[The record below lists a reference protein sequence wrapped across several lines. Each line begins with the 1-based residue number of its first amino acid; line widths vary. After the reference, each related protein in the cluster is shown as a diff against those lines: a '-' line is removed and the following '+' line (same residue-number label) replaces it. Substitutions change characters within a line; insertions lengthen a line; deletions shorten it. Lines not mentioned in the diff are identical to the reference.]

1 MKRLFNKHN
10 PISRVVALW
19 LVFVMMAVPF
29 FSNSG
34 LLSNPKANGGSGTEV
49 VGSISL
55 DGYYYLCQKDF
66 AEVAGLVNVNNAGT
80 RTINYY
86 DVDKIQVTAGEIK
99 LYNQN
104 VSPVTYVD
112 SIDAELNSVTYKIS
126 NCDVKL
132 VVANSGASTQ
142 TIADDVAA
150 NATATAEATVTQ
162 EVGVY
167 IKPTVTNLSD
177 VAVPSEYSLYE
188 VIKFEEKNPF
198 DTTSGF
204 TASVQGKVTT
214 SDNLEAID
222 NSKYYKILD
231 ITATGSKYQEP
242 SNVVGE
248 IQYGYVVAGGNNTE
262 IQGLSNV
269 GLFIMPSDLSG
280 SYDMKVCYVVG
291 GQVLA
296 SYTAAT
302 VNVDTEKPSID
313 NEKTGLYYRN
323 GGWQNQY
330 QNYTEGTKVTEDVV
344 VRTDSEK
351 SDYRYF
357 VVVNETG
364 SGVDASGIEMHKENA
379 EYPTTFTA
387 VGNQTNVFYTNA
399 FVTANGSTDRYTV
412 MATDLMGNE
421 SLASNVLKVLELVD
435 TSMRDIE
442 LTWGKDSS
450 SLNVLPD
457 SGADDVITDSRYK
470 LHFNI
475 TSYEKF
481 NKIEVVDGGNVVRAQ
496 YQFYTHPT
504 PEPYY
509 EYEYEIDV
517 PLSEENAEY
526 SDLKIRLYFN
536 DDIDTPAV
544 IKNLTDSFVLDN
556 TDPVF
561 KDASGNNEYSIP
573 TTWNPYE
580 ADIKIDILSG
590 EKDAESE
597 LVTAYYKF
605 EDTDTAITYPFTIS
619 SGKVDD
625 GIVAKGDIPE
635 SVDATGTP
643 IYLYAEDSAGNK
655 SNATVYYKKDTV
667 PPEFDTTTPLYF
679 SKDNGTTK
687 LASDVIVNKDYSIY
701 ANVQDAMGVKNVTYV
716 LCDTSYVE
724 LKSVLIENAT
734 DGCNLSDLIPQDKE
748 DGSYKVKV
756 IAEDVAGLKSQS
768 WIDFTLDTTD
778 PDMPPYSNG
787 DLFWP
792 ILQVYDAAT
801 DTWLD
806 ITDGSD
812 KLKKDEVVGKTPWG
826 ADIKKDIYYLDASKQ
841 YRYMVKVADV
851 GGVSDNPEEVIK
863 LKSSSPG
870 TVDTTTP
877 VVEEN
882 GAKIFY
888 ININTGT
895 NGVNAYYYKTIDF
908 SITDIAG
915 NTKDDAYAYWGL
927 KLINKDIIVSATL
940 YENNDGTL
948 TPVSLTDALKEE
960 LAKGTNKPYCV
971 VVDVSSACSID
982 ETSIKLYYDSNGIPT
997 TITGLDYNSEMN
1009 NNPDE
1014 DDNTGRYHYYKIYD
1028 LEGSANISYKNLKVW
1043 AEDDDSQSAELDLL
1057 SILYDITDPV
1067 LYEDSSKTTYLT
1079 LPATWVA
1086 SFSEGVY
1093 VIPGTD
1099 TTVES
1104 QLDKVIYTFA
1114 GDTNEYPVQISGDGM
1129 TATGNVATPAEFSSA
1144 TTDGTVVTVYAKDKA
1159 GNSTT
1164 MTYTVKVDAKAP
1176 TIDSISVAGNPN
1188 ILVSDAPLKAAPTIT
1203 AKITDNLTVDY
1214 IKMIVTYPD
1223 GTVKEQTFDYAEGVD
1238 AEVNGTAKEVSYT
1251 IPKLAATDTNIP
1263 DGAYR
1268 VEVKAFDLAGNEAT
1282 SVTKSFRV
1290 DTTKPVVTAK
1300 INSGT
1305 VSTKDSYYYK
1315 SNVEVA
1321 LTYNDVNTNMP
1332 SIVVT
1337 DNETPVNV
1345 NWSTSPDA
1353 NGNYTATYTAST
1365 EGVHAIK
1372 IIAKDAATNDAVP
1385 SEVEFKIDKTLP
1397 TLSTTVNGLAYTDNT
1412 GMLYMTNNVTLNA
1425 SVNDTNEDRGDLN
1438 YQLILTKPDQE
1449 TVTNLYQKTSDR
1461 SFTYTEEGEYTI
1473 NLFAVDKAN
1482 NQSSIRS
1489 IRFRVDKAAPNLS
1502 INGVGSGSSADSVTV
1517 SCVMQESFWRDAE
1530 GTITIYSRAGDGVP
1544 EVLLK
1549 TINVTPTS
1557 ASTVISETF
1566 TETGVYR
1573 IEFIASD
1580 RAGHTSETSTQFTID
1595 RESPVVTLEGPEN
1608 YAKTK
1613 DEVPIAITVVDDF
1626 YLQKKVNLVATRT
1639 DDTGKVHDLDF
1650 GTWNEGGNPTN
1661 IAGTFAEDGI
1671 YDISITATDMAG
1683 NSDSKSV
1690 HFTIDKSAPV
1700 IGDLSHL
1707 DDQILPSFS
1716 WDEDLDELV
1725 SDLTVCDVQMY
1736 LNGSV
1741 YDGESEIEDG
1751 AYTLL
1756 IVAEDELGNKTEKEV
1771 TFVLDTKVPVFI
1783 VTGVEEDEV
1792 KNEEYSI
1799 SVSLQLEE
1807 DTLTSVTLNGKEMY
1821 SGDSNVCSFTVSE
1834 KGEYKLVMSA
1844 TDAAGNIASY
1854 ELEFKYGEDSMW
1866 WLWLIIAIAVLL
1878 VSGIVLIV
1886 IKKKNN
1892 DK

>member
-34 LLSNPKANGGSGTEV
+34 LLSNPKANSGGTEV

-55 DGYYYLCQKDF
+55 DGYYHLCQNDF
-66 AEVAGLVNVNNAGT
+66 AEVTGSVNVKDSGT

-99 LYNQN
+99 LYDQT

-112 SIDAELNSVTYKIS
+112 SIDAELNSVIYKIS

-142 TIADDVAA
+142 TITDDVAA

-167 IKPTVTNLSD
+167 IKPTVTDPSD
-177 VAVPSEYSLYE
+177 VAVLSEYSLYE

-214 SDNLEAID
+214 SDNLEDID

-231 ITATGSKYQEP
+231 ITAIGSKYQEP

-248 IQYGYVVAGGNNTE
+248 IQYGYVAAGGNDTE

-269 GLFIMPSDLSG
+269 SLFIMPSDLSG

-291 GQVLA
+291 GQILA

-357 VVVNETG
+357 VVVDESG
-364 SGVDASGIEMHKENA
+364 SGVTNSNIKMYKGDDEDSV
-379 EYPTTFTA
+379 TFTA
-387 VGNQTNVFYTNA
+387 VNGQTGVFYTDA
-399 FVTANGSTDRYTV
+399 FVTANGSIDIYTV
-412 MATDLMGNE
+412 KATDLMGNE
-421 SLASNVLKVLELVD
+421 SSASNILNVLELVD

-457 SGADDVITDSRYK
+457 LGADDVVTDSRYK

-481 NKIEVVDGGNVVRAQ
+481 NKLEVVDGGNVVRAQ

-536 DDIDTPAV
+536 NDINTPAV

-573 TTWNPYE
+573 TTWNPNE

-590 EKDAESE
+590 EKDAESD
-597 LVTAYYKF
+597 LVTARY
-605 EDTDTAITYPFTIS
+605 EVGGHMHNFTITD
-619 SGKVDD
+619 GKVDD
-625 GIVAKGDIPE
+625 GAIDIANIPE
-635 SVDATGTP
+635 STDANGTP
-643 IYLYAEDSAGNK
+643 ITIYAKDAADNETTT
-655 SNATVYYKKDTV
+655 TVYYKKDTIEPSPSV
-667 PPEFDTTTPLYF
+667 YF

-687 LASDVIVNKDYSIY
+687 LGPDDIINKEYTVYSEVGETGSGVNKINYFLYDS
-701 ANVQDAMGVKNVTYV
+701 
-716 LCDTSYVE
+716 TSAE
-724 LKSVLIENAT
+724 LKTVEKQGTQGCPLSELLPDNAT
-734 DGCNLSDLIPQDKE
+734 DGTYSVKVLVTDNAGNWKYS
-748 DGSYKVKV
+748 GSYNFV
-756 IAEDVAGLKSQS
+756 
-768 WIDFTLDTTD
+768 LDTTAPTM
-778 PDMPPYSNG
+778 PDS
-787 DLFWP
+787 FWP
-792 ILQVYDAAT
+792 ILQVYDGT
-801 DTWLD
+801 NWVNIVNGNEEGT
-806 ITDGSD
+806 D
-812 KLKKDEVVGKTPWG
+812 KLNENEIIGYTPWG
-826 ADIKKDIYYLDASKQ
+826 TEIRKSIYYIDASKQ
-841 YRYMVKVADV
+841 YRYLVKVVDA
-851 GGVSDNPEEVIK
+851 GGVSDTPEEVIK
-863 LKSSSPG
+863 LKNNEVPG
-870 TVDTTTP
+870 IVDNATP
-877 VVEEN
+877 LEED

-888 ININTGT
+888 INID
-895 NGVNAYYYKTIDF
+895 NGKLSANLHKTVDF
-908 SITDIAG
+908 TITDKAG
-915 NTKDDAYAYWGL
+915 NTKNDVSAFWGL
-927 KLINKDIIVSATL
+927 KLIDTQISITPTL
-940 YENNDGTL
+940 YEKVDGNL
-948 TPVSLTDALKEE
+948 IAVSLTEALKDE
-960 LAKGTNKPYCV
+960 LAKGTSKPYFIV
-971 VVDVSSACSID
+971 LDVSSAYTID
-982 ETSIKLYYDSNGIPT
+982 GN
-997 TITGLDYNSEMN
+997 TITLSYYNHENTLITMTGTDYNTEKGYDPTIS
-1009 NNPDE
+1009 DSS
-1014 DDNTGRYHYYKIYD
+1014 GRYHYYKMYD
-1028 LEGSANISYKNLKVW
+1028 MEGTSNISYKNLEMS
-1043 AEDDDSQSAELDLL
+1043 AADTNSQLVNNTNVL
-1057 SILYDITDPV
+1057 SMLYDITDPIM
-1067 LYEDSSKTTYLT
+1067 YSDSSKTTYFT
-1079 LPATWVA
+1079 LPSAWAKNV
-1086 SFSEGVY
+1086 SGSIY
-1093 VIPGTD
+1093 IIPGED
-1099 TTVES
+1099 TVVESALAKAYFDVEGEDGVNNLGMDMAGTSAGGTVE
-1104 QLDKVIYTFA
+1104 
-1114 GDTNEYPVQISGDGM
+1114 
-1129 TATGNVATPAEFSSA
+1129 TPANFSSA
-1144 TTDGTVVTVYAKDKA
+1144 TTAGTKITVYAEDAA
-1159 GNSTT
+1159 GNDVTWEQ
-1164 MTYTVKVDAKAP
+1164 TVKVDAKAP
-1176 TIDSISVAGNPN
+1176 TIDSVSVAGNPN

-1203 AKITDNLTVDY
+1203 AKVTDNLTVDY
-1214 IKMIVTYPD
+1214 IKMTVTYPD
-1223 GTVKEQTFDYAEGVD
+1223 GAVKEKTFDYAEGVD
-1238 AEVNGTAKEVSYT
+1238 AEVNGAAKEVSYT
-1251 IPKLAATDTNIP
+1251 IPKLAATDVNIP

-1300 INSGT
+1300 ISSGT
-1305 VSTKDSYYYK
+1305 VSAKDSYYYK
-1315 SNVEVA
+1315 SNVVVA
-1321 LTYNDVNTNMP
+1321 LTYNDVNINMP

-1337 DNETPVNV
+1337 DNGTPVNV

-1397 TLSTTVNGLAYTDNT
+1397 TLSTTVNGLVYTDNT
-1412 GMLYMTNNVTLNA
+1412 GLLYMTNNVTLNA

-1449 TVTNLYQKTSDR
+1449 TVTNLYQKTTDR

-1473 NLFAVDKAN
+1473 NLFAIDKAN

-1573 IEFIASD
+1573 IEFTASD

-1595 RESPVVTLEGPEN
+1595 RESPVVTLDGPEN
-1608 YAKTK
+1608 YTKTK

-1690 HFTIDKSAPV
+1690 HFTIDKSAPI
-1700 IGDLSHL
+1700 IGDLSYL
-1707 DDQILPSFS
+1707 DDQILTSFS

-1821 SGDSNVCSFTVSE
+1821 SGDNNVCSFTVSE

-1844 TDAAGNIASY
+1844 TDAAGNTASY

>member
-34 LLSNPKANGGSGTEV
+34 LLSNPKANSGGTEV

-55 DGYYYLCQKDF
+55 DGYYHLCQNDF
-66 AEVAGLVNVNNAGT
+66 AEVTGSVNVKDSGT

-99 LYNQN
+99 LYDQT

-112 SIDAELNSVTYKIS
+112 SIDAELNSVIYKIS

-142 TIADDVAA
+142 TITDDVAA

-167 IKPTVTNLSD
+167 IKPTVTDPSD
-177 VAVPSEYSLYE
+177 VAVLSEYSLYE

-214 SDNLEAID
+214 SDNLEDID

-231 ITATGSKYQEP
+231 ITAIGSKYQEP

-248 IQYGYVVAGGNNTE
+248 IQYGYVAAGGNDTE

-269 GLFIMPSDLSG
+269 SLFIMPSDLSG

-291 GQVLA
+291 GQILA

-357 VVVNETG
+357 VVVDESG
-364 SGVDASGIEMHKENA
+364 SGVTNSNIKMYKGDDEDSV
-379 EYPTTFTA
+379 TFTA
-387 VGNQTNVFYTNA
+387 VNGQTGVFYTDA
-399 FVTANGSTDRYTV
+399 FVTANGSIDIYTV
-412 MATDLMGNE
+412 KATDLMGNE
-421 SLASNVLKVLELVD
+421 SSASNILNVLELVD

-457 SGADDVITDSRYK
+457 LGADDVVTDSRYK

-481 NKIEVVDGGNVVRAQ
+481 NKLEVVDGGNVVRAQ

-536 DDIDTPAV
+536 NDINTPAV

-573 TTWNPYE
+573 TTWNPNE

-590 EKDAESE
+590 EKDAESD
-597 LVTAYYKF
+597 LVTARY
-605 EDTDTAITYPFTIS
+605 EVGGHMHNFTITD
-619 SGKVDD
+619 GKVDD
-625 GIVAKGDIPE
+625 GAIDIANIPE
-635 SVDATGTP
+635 STDANGTP
-643 IYLYAEDSAGNK
+643 ITIYAKDAADNETTT
-655 SNATVYYKKDTV
+655 TVYYKKDTIEPSPSV
-667 PPEFDTTTPLYF
+667 YF

-687 LASDVIVNKDYSIY
+687 LGPDDIINKEYTVYSEVGETGSGVNKINYFLYDS
-701 ANVQDAMGVKNVTYV
+701 
-716 LCDTSYVE
+716 TSAE
-724 LKSVLIENAT
+724 LKTVEKQGTQGCPLSELLPDNAT
-734 DGCNLSDLIPQDKE
+734 DGTYSVKVLVTDNAGNWKYS
-748 DGSYKVKV
+748 GSYNFV
-756 IAEDVAGLKSQS
+756 
-768 WIDFTLDTTD
+768 LDTTAPTM
-778 PDMPPYSNG
+778 PDS
-787 DLFWP
+787 FWP
-792 ILQVYDAAT
+792 ILQVYDGT
-801 DTWLD
+801 NWVNIVNGNEEGT
-806 ITDGSD
+806 D
-812 KLKKDEVVGKTPWG
+812 KLNENEIIGYTPWG
-826 ADIKKDIYYLDASKQ
+826 TEIRKSIYYIDASKQ
-841 YRYMVKVADV
+841 YRYLVKVVDA
-851 GGVSDNPEEVIK
+851 GGVSDTPEEVIK
-863 LKSSSPG
+863 LKNNEVPG
-870 TVDTTTP
+870 IVDNATP
-877 VVEEN
+877 LEED

-888 ININTGT
+888 INID
-895 NGVNAYYYKTIDF
+895 NGKLSANLHKTVDF
-908 SITDIAG
+908 TITDKAG
-915 NTKDDAYAYWGL
+915 NTKNDVSAFWGL
-927 KLINKDIIVSATL
+927 KLIDTQISITPTL
-940 YENNDGTL
+940 YEKVDGNL
-948 TPVSLTDALKEE
+948 IAVSLTEALKDE
-960 LAKGTNKPYCV
+960 LAKGTSKPYFIV
-971 VVDVSSACSID
+971 LDVSSAYTID
-982 ETSIKLYYDSNGIPT
+982 GN
-997 TITGLDYNSEMN
+997 TITLSYYNHENTLITMTGTDYNTEKGYDPTIS
-1009 NNPDE
+1009 DSS
-1014 DDNTGRYHYYKIYD
+1014 GRYHYYKMYD
-1028 LEGSANISYKNLKVW
+1028 MEGTSNISYKNLEMS
-1043 AEDDDSQSAELDLL
+1043 AADTNSQLVNNTNVL
-1057 SILYDITDPV
+1057 SMLYDITDPIM
-1067 LYEDSSKTTYLT
+1067 YSDSSKTTYFT
-1079 LPATWVA
+1079 LPSAWAKNV
-1086 SFSEGVY
+1086 SGSIY
-1093 VIPGTD
+1093 IIPGED
-1099 TTVES
+1099 TVVESALAKAYFDVEGEDGVNNLGMDMAGTSAGGTVE
-1104 QLDKVIYTFA
+1104 
-1114 GDTNEYPVQISGDGM
+1114 
-1129 TATGNVATPAEFSSA
+1129 TPANFSSA
-1144 TTDGTVVTVYAKDKA
+1144 TTAGTKITVYAEDAA
-1159 GNSTT
+1159 GNDVTWEQ
-1164 MTYTVKVDAKAP
+1164 TVKVDAKAP
-1176 TIDSISVAGNPN
+1176 TIDSVSVAGNPN

-1315 SNVEVA
+1315 SNVVVA

-1337 DNETPVNV
+1337 DNGTTVNV

-1397 TLSTTVNGLAYTDNT
+1397 TLSTTVNGLVYTDNT
-1412 GMLYMTNNVTLNA
+1412 GLLYMTNNVTLNA

-1449 TVTNLYQKTSDR
+1449 TVTNLYQKTTDR

-1473 NLFAVDKAN
+1473 NLFAIDKAN

-1573 IEFIASD
+1573 IEFTASD

-1595 RESPVVTLEGPEN
+1595 RESPVVTLDGPEN
-1608 YAKTK
+1608 YTKTK

-1690 HFTIDKSAPV
+1690 HFTIDKSAPI
-1700 IGDLSHL
+1700 IGDLSYL
-1707 DDQILPSFS
+1707 DDQILTSFS

-1821 SGDSNVCSFTVSE
+1821 SGDNNVCSFTVSE

-1844 TDAAGNIASY
+1844 TDAAGNTASY

>member
-1 MKRLFNKHN
+1 MKRLFNKRN

-49 VGSISL
+49 VTSFLINNNL
-55 DGYYYLCQKDF
+55 LCQDNF
-66 AEVAGLVNVNNAGT
+66 AINNGSVNVKNSDS

-86 DVDKIQVTAGEIK
+86 GVDKIQVSIDEIK
-99 LYNQN
+99 LYDQYTSAD
-104 VSPVTYVD
+104 VVESIIETYDTV
-112 SIDAELNSVTYKIS
+112 EYTIS
-126 NCDVKL
+126 DCDVKL

-142 TIADDVAA
+142 TITDEVAA
-150 NATATAEATVTQ
+150 NSTNTVEAAVTE
-162 EVGVY
+162 EVGIY
-167 IKPTVTNLSD
+167 IKPTVKKEIDTD
-177 VAVPSEYSLYE
+177 VPSEYSLYK
-188 VIKFEEKNPF
+188 VVKFEEKAPF
-198 DTTSGF
+198 ADGF
-204 TASVQGKVTT
+204 TASVKGKVNSGDSYDT
-214 SDNLEAID
+214 ID
-222 NSKYYKILD
+222 LQKYYNYYD
-231 ITATGSKYQEP
+231 IDSSGSVYDGVT
-242 SNVVGE
+242 NFVGE
-248 IQYGYVVAGGNNTE
+248 IQYGYVAAGGADTD
-262 IQGLSNV
+262 IQSLSKTSI
-269 GLFIMPSDLSG
+269 FIMPSGLSG
-280 SYDMKVCYVVG
+280 NYDMKVCYVVE

-302 VNVDTEKPSID
+302 VKVDTEKPSID
-313 NEKTGLYYRN
+313 NDKTGLYYRES
-323 GGWQNQY
+323 GWY
-330 QNYTEGTKVTEDVV
+330 SEYDNYTLGTKVTEDVV
-344 VRTDSEK
+344 VRTESEK
-351 SDYRYF
+351 SKYRYF

-364 SGVDASGIEMHKENA
+364 SGVDASGIQMNKENDA
-379 EYPTTFTA
+379 YATTFYA
-387 VGNQTNVFYTNA
+387 VGNQTNVFYTDA

-421 SLASNVLKVLELVD
+421 SMASNVLDVLELVD

-450 SLNVLPD
+450 SLTVLPD
-457 SGADDVITDSRYK
+457 GGADDVITDSRYK

-481 NKIEVVDGGNVVRAQ
+481 NKIEVIDGGNVVRAQ
-496 YQFYTHPT
+496 YQFDTHPT

-536 DDIDTPAV
+536 DDINTPAV

-573 TTWNPYE
+573 TTWNPT
-580 ADIKIDILSG
+580 ADEIKIDILSG

-597 LVTAYYKF
+597 LVTARYEVGGHMYN
-605 EDTDTAITYPFTIS
+605 FTITD
-619 SGKVDD
+619 GKVDD
-625 GIVAKGDIPE
+625 GAIDIANIPE
-635 SVDATGTP
+635 STDANGTP
-643 IYLYAEDSAGNK
+643 ITIYAKDAADNETTT
-655 SNATVYYKKDTV
+655 TVYYKKDTTEPSPSV
-667 PPEFDTTTPLYF
+667 YF
-679 SKDNGTTK
+679 SKDNGTTTLGDGDIINK
-687 LASDVIVNKDYSIY
+687 EYTVYSEAGETGSGVNKIEYFLYDS
-701 ANVQDAMGVKNVTYV
+701 
-716 LCDTSYVE
+716 TSVE
-724 LKSVLIENAT
+724 LKTVEKQGAEGCPLSELIPDDAT
-734 DGCNLSDLIPQDKE
+734 DGTYS
-748 DGSYKVKV
+748 VKV
-756 IAEDVAGLKSQS
+756 LVTDNAGNWQYSS
-768 WIDFTLDTTD
+768 NYNFVLDTTD
-778 PDMPPYSNG
+778 PAMPDGY
-787 DLFWP
+787 WP
-792 ILQVYDAAT
+792 VLQVYNGT
-801 DTWLD
+801 DWVD
-806 ITDGSD
+806 IRDGAVNEVIGYETDW
-812 KLKKDEVVGKTPWG
+812 WG
-826 ADIKKDIYYLDASKQ
+826 NPDFERPIYKSIYYLDASKQ
-841 YRYMVKVADV
+841 YRYEVQVEDAGGLSDVAT
-851 GGVSDNPEEVIK
+851 EVIK
-863 LKSSSPG
+863 LKDGAPG
-870 TVDTTTP
+870 TVDTTVDDSTTP
-877 VVEEN
+877 T
-882 GAKIFY
+882 KFY
-888 ININTGT
+888 ININTGVG
-895 NGVNAYYYKTIDF
+895 GVNADTYKTIDF
-908 SITDIAG
+908 TITDKAG
-915 NTKDDAYAYWGL
+915 NTKTDAYAYWGL
-927 KLINKDIIVSATL
+927 KLIDTDIAINATL
-940 YENNDGTL
+940 YERTDNGNVA
-948 TPVSLTDALKEE
+948 VSLTDDIKNQLKE
-960 LAKGTNKPYCV
+960 GSNKPYYV
-971 VVDVSSACSID
+971 VVDVSSAYAID
-982 ETSIKLYYDSNGIPT
+982 ESSIEFSFELEGTSTQIAGV
-997 TITGLDYNSEMN
+997 DYNTEMN
-1009 NNPDE
+1009 NDPAVK
-1014 DDNTGRYHYYKIYD
+1014 DDYGRYHYYKIYD
-1028 LEGSANISYKNLKVW
+1028 LANVSNITYKDLKVT
-1043 AEDDDSQSAELDLL
+1043 AKDTCTQPQTKTQDLL
-1057 SILYDITDPV
+1057 SILYDKTDP
-1067 LYEDSSKTTYLT
+1067 LILEAGSTTTVFT
-1079 LPATWVA
+1079 LPTTWVA
-1086 SFSEGVY
+1086 SFSEGVD

-1176 TIDSISVAGNPN
+1176 TIDSISVAGNSN
-1188 ILVSDAPLKAAPTIT
+1188 ILVSDAPLKTAPTIT
-1203 AKITDNLTVDY
+1203 AKVTDNLTVDY
-1214 IKMIVTYPD
+1214 IKMTVTYPD
-1223 GTVKEQTFDYAEGVD
+1223 GTVKEKTFDYAEGVD

-1251 IPKLAATDTNIP
+1251 IPKLAATDANIP
-1263 DGAYR
+1263 DGTYR
-1268 VEVKAFDLAGNEAT
+1268 VQIKAVDLVGNEVN
-1282 SVTKSFRV
+1282 SEVKSFRV

-1315 SNVEVA
+1315 SNVVVA
-1321 LTYNDVNTNMP
+1321 LTYNDANP
-1332 SIVVT
+1332 DLSSIQVI
-1337 DNETPVNV
+1337 DGDDPVNV
-1345 NWSTSPDA
+1345 TWSTSPDA
-1353 NGNYTATYTAST
+1353 NGNYTATYTASAET
-1365 EGVHAIK
+1365 AHTVK
-1372 IIAKDAATNDAVP
+1372 ITAKDAASNEAISDQE
-1385 SEVEFKIDKTLP
+1385 SFKIDKTLP
-1397 TLSTTVNGLAYTDNT
+1397 TLSTTVNGLVYTDNT
-1412 GMLYMTNNVTLNA
+1412 GLLYMTNNVTLNA

-1449 TVTNLYQKTSDR
+1449 TVTNLYQKTTDR

-1573 IEFIASD
+1573 IEFTASD

-1595 RESPVVTLEGPEN
+1595 RESPVVTLDGPEN
-1608 YAKTK
+1608 YTKTK

-1690 HFTIDKSAPV
+1690 HFTIDKSAPI
-1700 IGDLSHL
+1700 IGDLSYL
-1707 DDQILPSFS
+1707 DDQILTSFS

-1821 SGDSNVCSFTVSE
+1821 SGDNNVCSFTVSE

-1844 TDAAGNIASY
+1844 TDAAGNTASY